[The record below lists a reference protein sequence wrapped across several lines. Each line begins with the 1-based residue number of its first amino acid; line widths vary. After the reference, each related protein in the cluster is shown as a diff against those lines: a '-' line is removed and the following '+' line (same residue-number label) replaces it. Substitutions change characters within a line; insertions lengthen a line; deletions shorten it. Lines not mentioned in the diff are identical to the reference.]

1 MFLNISTI
9 SRYYSARFFKPWML
23 RFGISPPHP
32 SSFIKKK
39 IYQEYGIYDNSYLIA
54 GDFDIFARYF
64 LKNNLSYVISRDCFV
79 VMQQGGISNKNIKSF
94 YISTKEIL
102 KSLKNNNIYSNL
114 FFVLLRF
121 PIKIIQYII

>member
-1 MFLNISTI
+1 M
-9 SRYYSARFFKPWML
+9 
-23 RFGISPPHP
+23 
-32 SSFIKKK
+32 
-39 IYQEYGIYDNSYLIA
+39 IA